1 MKSGRDKEKE
11 NDRCIS
17 SHMQTLHR
25 RLLQALNLGTRHFDE
40 KTNRWRWQCANI
52 EVQKNVLRS
61 IGAFLDSLSGDARA
75 ARNAVVKES
84 VPDILGALLWI
95 LQCKSEALLSMALNV
110 AVKLVSVLP
119 NPLLQSHMLDLV
131 YCLSSLL
138 SSHQVEVAIPC
149 ATTLNFVISNLNA
162 TSEKEVMEALKETE
176 ASLRIVGNIKDF
188 AEGVKKI
195 EYFEEMTLLLSTIL
209 WRWHPSRFPV
219 CNDVVLMKVLANIHT
234 KADCSI
240 KLALLKLYTSIAL
253 CDSAARRLVEDEEV
267 FPQMFVQAMGKSNPH
282 AIRIEGF
289 RLAQCLL
296 RSQDNCLK
304 VVGLCGEALVE
315 AIICGMT
322 ETRLSSKKIGN
333 NHESLSVEACQLA
346 LITRWAGDHHTNFWK
361 QGIDRVLL
369 NLLIENIQDQLFEP
383 VLSLEKQ
390 IYMAKEGLKA
400 NCHLGLRS
408 YVWDILGWLTIH
420 CGENLNP
427 YTRGS
432 ELCIN
437 LLITC
442 ACLSFVDT
450 LEKWCRICQKDIDDH
465 FQSEPVSRAVLM
477 MIRSPCNSI
486 SSHTRF
492 LLSDVLKVKGMPCLK
507 SLLHTLDYTSSLESY
522 GSFDKLQLV
531 INLIGFTCL
540 SSLPQYP
547 RCIIESKGIK
557 VVVLLLKRCLNN
569 DIHIERQNFTPH
581 LYTTCHERSCCF
593 FDKEDWEGSN
603 VLFFYSLLGLTEI
616 LHHCDLLQENS
627 PQFSREVT
635 NITPQLV
642 SKLQEI
648 CKRKSFSPGVRWYV
662 SYILTYFGY
671 YGFPNELA
679 KRIRESL
686 NKEEYSDM
694 KLVLANGE
702 SLNVHVVILAVR
714 CPSLLPPQLLK
725 SSKEIPDEFVRETV
739 REVRLSSHVDYEAL
753 VLLLEYVYLGYL
765 HASEETAKK
774 LKILAKRCNLQPLFQ
789 MLHRQRPKWGLPF
802 PSVNLTSAFGLA
814 GSCFSDVILA
824 AKSNELV
831 GWTCDICSDTV
842 PHMHVHKVILQSG
855 CDYLQGLFRSG
866 MQESHSQVIKVDISW
881 QALIKLVQWFY
892 SDELPGPPSGCL
904 WDNMDDQE
912 KLFNLQPYVELYW
925 LAEFW
930 ILENIQEACFNVI
943 MSCLDSSWRLSI
955 KIIKMAYNLS
965 LWKLVDIAANLMA
978 PSYRQLRDSGELEEF
993 DDALVHLIYSASIQ
1007 LN

>member
-1 MKSGRDKEKE
+1 MRSK
-11 NDRCIS
+11 
-17 SHMQTLHR
+17 
-25 RLLQALNLGTRHFDE
+25 F
-40 KTNRWRWQCANI
+40 TNSNFR
-52 EVQKNVLRS
+52 
-61 IGAFLDSLSGDARA
+61 FLYS
-75 ARNAVVKES
+75 
-84 VPDILGALLWI
+84 
-95 LQCKSEALLSMALNV
+95 
-110 AVKLVSVLP
+110 
-119 NPLLQSHMLDLV
+119 
-131 YCLSSLL
+131 
-138 SSHQVEVAIPC
+138 
-149 ATTLNFVISNLNA
+149 
-162 TSEKEVMEALKETE
+162 
-176 ASLRIVGNIKDF
+176 
-188 AEGVKKI
+188 
-195 EYFEEMTLLLSTIL
+195 
-209 WRWHPSRFPV
+209 
-219 CNDVVLMKVLANIHT
+219 
-234 KADCSI
+234 
-240 KLALLKLYTSIAL
+240 
-253 CDSAARRLVEDEEV
+253 
-267 FPQMFVQAMGKSNPH
+267 
-282 AIRIEGF
+282 
-289 RLAQCLL
+289 
-296 RSQDNCLK
+296 
-304 VVGLCGEALVE
+304 
-315 AIICGMT
+315 
-322 ETRLSSKKIGN
+322 
-333 NHESLSVEACQLA
+333 
-346 LITRWAGDHHTNFWK
+346 
-361 QGIDRVLL
+361 
-369 NLLIENIQDQLFEP
+369 
-383 VLSLEKQ
+383 
-390 IYMAKEGLKA
+390 
-400 NCHLGLRS
+400 
-408 YVWDILGWLTIH
+408 
-420 CGENLNP
+420 
-427 YTRGS
+427 
-432 ELCIN
+432 
-437 LLITC
+437 
-442 ACLSFVDT
+442 LSFVDT

-671 YGFPNELA
+671 YGFPSELA

-814 GSCFSDVILA
+814 GSCFSYGLLLDKLLINILKLHMIVVIL
-824 AKSNELV
+824 
-831 GWTCDICSDTV
+831 
-842 PHMHVHKVILQSG
+842 HF
-855 CDYLQGLFRSG
+855 LFRLCPFPSFILTKFY
-866 MQESHSQVIKVDISW
+866 V
-881 QALIKLVQWFY
+881 LIHIYLY
-892 SDELPGPPSGCL
+892 S
-904 WDNMDDQE
+904 
-912 KLFNLQPYVELYW
+912 NLY
-925 LAEFW
+925 
-930 ILENIQEACFNVI
+930 
-943 MSCLDSSWRLSI
+943 
-955 KIIKMAYNLS
+955 
-965 LWKLVDIAANLMA
+965 
-978 PSYRQLRDSGELEEF
+978 
-993 DDALVHLIYSASIQ
+993 LIVCEVYSV
-1007 LN
+1007 LLK